1 MMKKE
6 REEKKI
12 CFNDEEFFTFVC
24 LEEVESLAVGDRK
37 SSSDITCEEPEKPN
51 QTITDLE
58 VEVQKCLQNF
68 VLFNSLTCSTL
79 CDIPW

>member
-37 SSSDITCEEPEKPN
+37 SSSDITCEELEKPI
-51 QTITDLE
+51 QTITNLE
-58 VEVQKCLQNF
+58 VEVQKFCAF
-68 VLFNSLTCSTL
+68 
-79 CDIPW
+79 

>member
-37 SSSDITCEEPEKPN
+37 SSSDITCEELEKPN
-51 QTITDLE
+51 QTITNLE
-58 VEVQKCLQNF
+58 VEVQKCFQNS
-68 VLFNSLTCSTL
+68 VLYNSLTCSTL

>member
-37 SSSDITCEEPEKPN
+37 SSSDITCEALEKPD
-51 QTITDLE
+51 QTI
-58 VEVQKCLQNF
+58 K
-68 VLFNSLTCSTL
+68 
-79 CDIPW
+79 

>member
-37 SSSDITCEEPEKPN
+37 SSSDITCEELEKPN
-51 QTITDLE
+51 QTVKNSSEISPK
-58 VEVQKCLQNF
+58 VQSYLKQK
-68 VLFNSLTCSTL
+68 
-79 CDIPW
+79 

>member
-37 SSSDITCEEPEKPN
+37 STSDITCEELEKPN
-51 QTITDLE
+51 QTIKNSSE
-58 VEVQKCLQNF
+58 ISPKVQSYLKQK
-68 VLFNSLTCSTL
+68 
-79 CDIPW
+79 

>member
-37 SSSDITCEEPEKPN
+37 STSDITCEELEKPN
-51 QTITDLE
+51 QTVKNSSEISPK
-58 VEVQKCLQNF
+58 VQSYLKQK
-68 VLFNSLTCSTL
+68 
-79 CDIPW
+79 

>member
-37 SSSDITCEEPEKPN
+37 SSSDITCEELEKPN

-58 VEVQKCLQNF
+58 VEVQKCL
-68 VLFNSLTCSTL
+68 
-79 CDIPW
+79 